1 VAAFLDLK
9 ENLKLPPF
17 IIRFPVIVLAL
28 AATVIW
34 LTACASSKRGPVP
47 LETEE
52 PRTNTDSTKPID
64 FQLIYIVHGDANYS
78 YHDST
83 GKRHAAD
90 SEAVA
95 QAMDVARH
103 SPRSE
108 VFIFHQ
114 QPRHAKLFRQTPD
127 GDFYHYR
134 GGFRL
139 HEQAYSRSQD
149 GDFEV
154 EAGLLEKYGARSF
167 SRPLIRFFIYF
178 GHEIPAS
185 EGRGYSQSYP
195 ERNFSLAEFNRGL
208 GRFRGPASNPEKP
221 FALIVLS
228 TCYGGTL
235 TVMNTLSP
243 HAQFV
248 LASPAYLHL
257 SFLDTR
263 AFEQLPVSSSTPFDA
278 DGIHALAT
286 DMARQ
291 SFERLKENTQT
302 EITVAVYEIQKTVFP
317 RIYSDSRNWNKLAGG
332 YHDCA
337 EDPGFDSV
345 SAASG
350 VEVFYQPPRFGVLK
364 NKLRHSGW
372 ECPGK

>member
-1 VAAFLDLK
+1 MF
-9 ENLKLPPF
+9 
-17 IIRFPVIVLAL
+17 
-28 AATVIW
+28 W
-34 LTACASSKRGPVP
+34 LTDCASSMREPVP
-47 LETEE
+47 FESEELRTDTGSTE
-52 PRTNTDSTKPID
+52 PID

-90 SEAVA
+90 SEAVV
-95 QAMDVARH
+95 QAMDVAGH

-114 QPRHAKLFRQTPD
+114 QPRRVKLFRQTPD
-127 GDFYHYR
+127 GALYHYR
-134 GGFRL
+134 GGVRL
-139 HEQAYSRSQD
+139 HERGYSRSQD
-149 GDFEV
+149 SDFEV
-154 EAGLLEKYGARSF
+154 EAGLLEKYDARSS
-167 SRPLIRFFIYF
+167 SRSLIRFFIYF

-185 EGRGYSQSYP
+185 VGRSYSQSYP
-195 ERNFSLAEFNRGL
+195 GRNFSLAEFNRGL
-208 GRFRGPASNPEKP
+208 GRFRGLSSNPEKP

-228 TCYGGTL
+228 TCYGGAP
-235 TVMNTLSP
+235 TVMSVLSP

-263 AFEQLPVSSSTPFDA
+263 AFEQLPESDSVPFDA
-278 DGIHALAT
+278 DKIHALAT

-291 SFERLKENTQT
+291 SFEKLKENTQT
-302 EITVAVYEIQKTVFP
+302 EITVAVYEIQKIVFP
-317 RIYSDSRNWNKLAGG
+317 RIYSEARNWNTLAGG

-364 NKLRHSGW
+364 SKPRHSGW